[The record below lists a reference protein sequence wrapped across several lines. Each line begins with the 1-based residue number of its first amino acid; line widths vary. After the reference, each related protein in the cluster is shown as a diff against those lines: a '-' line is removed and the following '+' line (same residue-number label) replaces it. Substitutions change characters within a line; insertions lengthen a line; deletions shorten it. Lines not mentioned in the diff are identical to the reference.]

1 MHVHNLLACTRR
13 WHSVPFECWHP
24 VSFFFTGAITFGEE
38 GIIWIMKILY
48 NFSIQLAYMKLS
60 EKNRRKIWRWLSIK
74 YKAIINYV
82 CINSTNFNSRARYIL
97 YRGSEKIESCR
108 RKYFSPRMNTQMIL
122 VISFPHTLYL
132 GYKPEFLGMLQNKV
146 VENKRWF
153 TALEIY
159 TYIW

>member
-1 MHVHNLLACTRR
+1 M
-13 WHSVPFECWHP
+13 F
-24 VSFFFTGAITFGEE
+24 VSIAPTLIRVRDIFYTEV
-38 GIIWIMKILY
+38 
-48 NFSIQLAYMKLS
+48 
-60 EKNRRKIWRWLSIK
+60 R
-74 YKAIINYV
+74 
-82 CINSTNFNSRARYIL
+82 
-97 YRGSEKIESCR
+97 R

-159 TYIW
+159 TYI